1 MKHLLMISMITPLFV
16 TSYLTAQTVDSQK
29 QTTLT
34 INVTNRTANGTAIEN
49 DEVFV
54 NIYEQQKLT
63 QTLKGNVDSD
73 GKAVFNN
80 VPTGSNIIA
89 LPTVKHRNM
98 AFNGHLVALLSG
110 QTDFKGHVDVF
121 EVSTDK
127 SKLSVVTHHFIIEVI
142 ADHLRITEYMRFE
155 NNSDMAI
162 ISDEKDKNDRNKVIE
177 VMLPK
182 GFKDLACSRYFE
194 SEALVVTKDGFYD
207 IMAMPP
213 GQHDAEFSYRLEL
226 DSETI
231 DITKKIS
238 LPTSEFMVFSLL
250 DKGAVKGLGDSKGQ
264 VYLADGRLS
273 EYFSVPAHKAG
284 DQIKFQLTGF
294 NVDKSNSRIFITL
307 IVVFALMAL
316 LVIWRLFIQKS

>member
-1 MKHLLMISMITPLFV
+1 MKHLLMISMILSLFV
-16 TSYLTAQTVDSQK
+16 TSYLLSQTVDSQK

-34 INVTNRTANGTAIEN
+34 INVTNRTANGTAVEN

-63 QTLKGNVDSD
+63 QTLEGIVDSD

-80 VPTGSNIIA
+80 VPNGQNILA

-98 AFNGHLVALLSG
+98 AFNGHVVALPQG
-110 QTDFKGHVDVF
+110 QTVFSGHVDVF
-121 EVSTDK
+121 DISTDK
-127 SKLSVVTHHFIIEVI
+127 SKLSVITHHFIIEII

-155 NNSDMAI
+155 NNSDMAV

-182 GFKDLACSRYFE
+182 GYKDLACSRYFE
-194 SEALVVTKDGFYD
+194 LEALVVSKDGFYD
-207 IMAMPP
+207 TMAMPP
-213 GQHDAEFSYRLEL
+213 GQHDAEFSYSLDL

-231 DITKKIS
+231 DITKMAT
-238 LPTSEFMVFSLL
+238 LPTSEFLVFSLL
-250 DKGAVKGLGDSKGQ
+250 DKGAVKGIGDSKGQ
-264 VYLADGRLS
+264 VYLADGRLA
-273 EYFSVPAHKAG
+273 EYFSVPTHKAG

-294 NVDKSNSRIFITL
+294 NVNKSNSRIIITL
-307 IVVFALMAL
+307 IVIFALMAL